1 MFSRLTHT
9 ASIRASARW
18 FVPVARPTAIERKIA
33 HMSMALPGTERNLTK
48 LNAPITATPVPMFP
62 FTSIITTCTITGS
75 KASVII
81 KLFVFFCLKLNANA
95 IIRPS
100 TKDAAVQ
107 KTNSFV
113 VIAATV
119 VSVVVTVVA
128 ARVVELSTAYH
139 LTFMYFFR
147 KFVKIRSSVF

>member
-1 MFSRLTHT
+1 MCKVYGYVRVSTVSQKTQRQ
-9 ASIRASARW
+9 ID
-18 FVPVARPTAIERKIA
+18 
-33 HMSMALPGTERNLTK
+33 N
-48 LNAPITATPVPMFP
+48 
-62 FTSIITTCTITGS
+62 
-75 KASVII
+75 I
-81 KLFVFFCLKLNANA
+81 KWYNANA

-100 TKDAAVQ
+100 TNEAAVQ

-147 KFVKIRSSVF
+147 KFIKIRSSVF

>member
-1 MFSRLTHT
+1 
-9 ASIRASARW
+9 
-18 FVPVARPTAIERKIA
+18 
-33 HMSMALPGTERNLTK
+33 MSMALPGTERNLTK

-62 FTSIITTCTITGS
+62 FTSIITTCTITGRS
-75 KASVII
+75 ARVII

-100 TKDAAVQ
+100 TNEAAVQ
-107 KTNSFV
+107 KINSFV

-128 ARVVELSTAYH
+128 ARIVELSTAYH

-147 KFVKIRSSVF
+147 KLIKIRSSVF

>member
-9 ASIRASARW
+9 ASIRANARW

-33 HMSMALPGTERNLTK
+33 QMSIALPVQNGILQAE
-48 LNAPITATPVPMFP
+48 
-62 FTSIITTCTITGS
+62 CTHNSHARTDVSVYKHYHYLYYHRQQS
-75 KASVII
+75 KRHHKA
-81 KLFVFFCLKLNANA
+81 FVFFCLKLNANA